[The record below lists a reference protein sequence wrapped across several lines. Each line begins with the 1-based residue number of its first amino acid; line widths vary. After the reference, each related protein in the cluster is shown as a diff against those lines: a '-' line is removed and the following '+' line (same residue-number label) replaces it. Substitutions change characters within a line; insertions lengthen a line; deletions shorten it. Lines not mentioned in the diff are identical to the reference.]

1 METRGQPRRGLGISI
16 KMIVTT
22 TLLIVLTVIG
32 TAVLNYMRLR
42 ESYDESA
49 RERIKIYRAGRE
61 AIGDFATP
69 LFARALEGLLANRG
83 VDDQI
88 QTILTETVLRD
99 TKVIDGNTEYGLRL
113 AYVLDQDRTLV
124 AHCVEAPDLKCT
136 TGEHKPLGPALGPL
150 TLESWNQA
158 LAAWKALPAEGPPLV
173 RLDLADGADQYRVFA
188 YPVVKEQAAS
198 AGLAADDARP
208 DDRLGYIVVAY
219 DLAPIQWFAAAA
231 EKQKAAAS
239 RDAIVYG
246 LMVGALFA
254 VIGTVLAIFQG
265 LSISR
270 PLKLLAYK
278 VDQIARGDL
287 QARVEI
293 SSHDE
298 IGVLGENFNYMADQ
312 LAILLQETA
321 DKARIEQELEL
332 VKAIQETL
340 VPSSELVTLGPLEFA
355 GFYQPAAQTGGDW
368 WTWHSLVGDKV
379 LVVIG
384 DVTGH
389 GVPSAMITA
398 AAKAACDVARHV
410 HYDNVTVTKLLE
422 IMNRAILESA
432 QRRFAMTCFA
442 SVIDTKARTITYA
455 NAGHN
460 LPYLVRG
467 QGAELGNLTSRG
479 NRLGDDVTSEYEPK
493 TTQLE
498 AGDMLV
504 WYTDGVVENDN
515 PGGEQYGERRFRTA
529 IKKFAGMDAASM
541 RDELVQDA
549 AEFYGDEARKD
560 DITMIVGRIR

>member
-1 METRGQPRRGLGISI
+1 MDTRGQPRRGLGISL

-32 TAVLNYMRLR
+32 TAILNYFRLR

-49 RERIKIYRAGRE
+49 QAQIKIYRNDRE
-61 AIGDFATP
+61 VVGEFAAP
-69 LFARALEGLLANRG
+69 MFARALQDLLANRG
-83 VDDQI
+83 LDDQI
-88 QTILTETVLRD
+88 LTIASDTVKRD
-99 TKVIDGNTEYGLRL
+99 TKDVEGRTELGLRL
-113 AYVLDQDRTLV
+113 AYILDQDRKLI
-124 AHCVEAPDLKCT
+124 AHCFEAPELTCT
-136 TGEHKPLGPALGPL
+136 LGKHEEIPASLGKL
-150 TLESWNQA
+150 TRESWAQS
-158 LAAWKALPAEGPPLV
+158 LAAWKAADPTATPLV
-173 RLDLADGADQYRVFA
+173 RLDLEDGEQYRVFA
-188 YPVVKEQAAS
+188 YPIIKEKTPTAQ
-198 AGLAADDARP
+198 LAALDAAP
-208 DDRLGYIVVAY
+208 DDRLGYIVLAY
-219 DLAPIQWFAAAA
+219 DLTPTQWFAASA
-231 EKQKAAAS
+231 EGRKAEAS
-239 RDAIVYG
+239 KEAITYG
-246 LMVGALFA
+246 LLVGALFA

-270 PLKLLAYK
+270 PIKVLAYK

-293 SSHDE
+293 KSHDE

-321 DKARIEQELEL
+321 DKARMEQELEL

-340 VPSSELVTLGPLEFA
+340 VPSSEPINLATLEFA

-368 WTWHSLVGDKV
+368 WTWHTLVGDKV
-379 LVVIG
+379 LIVIG

-479 NRLGDDVTSEYEPK
+479 NRLGDDVNSEYEAK

-515 PGGEQYGERRFRTA
+515 PAGEQYGERRFRMA
-529 IKKFAGMDAASM
+529 IKKFAGMEAAAM

-549 AEFYGDEARKD
+549 AEFYADEARKD
-560 DITMIVGRIR
+560 DITMIVGRIK